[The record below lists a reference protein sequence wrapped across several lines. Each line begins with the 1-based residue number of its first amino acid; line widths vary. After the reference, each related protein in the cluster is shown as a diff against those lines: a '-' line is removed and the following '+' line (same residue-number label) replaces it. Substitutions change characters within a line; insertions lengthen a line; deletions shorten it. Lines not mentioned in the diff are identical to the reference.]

1 VTPARARAVRWSVAV
16 AVVAV
21 VAGLL
26 LAGPVLGYLGERRAV
41 DAQGDELAGLQEDNA
56 ELERRL
62 ERYRDPSQ
70 IERVARDEFGLV
82 EPGEESYAVLPP
94 ATAGVVLPQAWPFD
108 RLAGPVAR
116 AAAAP

>member
-1 VTPARARAVRWSVAV
+1 MTPARARAVRWSVAATLV
-16 AVVAV
+16 AVA
-21 VAGLL
+21 ASLL

-41 DAQGDELAGLQEDNA
+41 DAQADDLARLQADNA
-56 ELERRL
+56 DLERRL
-62 ERYRDPSQ
+62 RRYQDPAQ
-70 IERVARDEFGLV
+70 IERVAREEFGLV

-116 AAAAP
+116 AAASP